1 MQGRLTAYERRISEL
16 EKELDT
22 KDEINRE
29 LIQAEIQ
36 SIRSQMDAERVRGE
50 GGLN

>member
-1 MQGRLTAYERRISEL
+1 MVYEQRISEL

-36 SIRSQMDAERVRGE
+36 NIKRQMDAERVRSE
-50 GGLN
+50 SGLN